1 MSIESI
7 FEKVRSN
14 ISSNAA
20 FSGFNLFRSESK
32 NNTGAQ
38 GKEKVPYVRMIIL
51 RDRLDSI
58 AFASKAKLTLSLEIQ
73 VVFSPTNRTDKD
85 DVTRISDYSS
95 KQIALYNS
103 VLTRENETLLGLDF
117 LEGVSMRSEPMEL
130 KEKTNI
136 GIRAFPE
143 FSYYI
148 DMPSV

>member
-1 MSIESI
+1 
-7 FEKVRSN
+7 
-14 ISSNAA
+14 
-20 FSGFNLFRSESK
+20 
-32 NNTGAQ
+32 
-38 GKEKVPYVRMIIL
+38 MIIL